1 MISKLNNKKKIN
13 IDFKKIL
20 IYVALTVLASFPYL
34 NKQTIFSWDLCYH
47 LNRINEIALNL
58 QEGQFPVLIH
68 SHLMENLGYANSI
81 FYPELFLYIPA
92 ILKIF
97 GMGSLLSYK
106 IFLMI
111 ITFFTF
117 LFMDLTAK
125 KIFKNIKISY
135 LASILYTFS
144 LYRLM
149 DIYVRGALGEVL
161 AIAFFPLLLY
171 GLYDIIFEEGKKW
184 WVLVL
189 GLFGI
194 ANSHIL
200 SLAFAAFLI
209 IFICVC
215 NIKTIL
221 KNATILKKLIKTG
234 IISILICSS
243 VILPI
248 LEQYKSVRLKVQSN
262 NSGFNLSEQASTLTS
277 ALENDIRFGSSVD
290 GNTIKSA
297 ESMSTCVGIMLLL
310 LPGLLL
316 FNKNK
321 EKEKNYK
328 YLLQILALGIVS
340 FILAT
345 KIFPWSKFEW
355 MATIQFPWR
364 FNMITALA
372 LSLVSSYSVYNFFEN
387 KRDSIMIL
395 IIGILVMS
403 CCLLQKIDINPLNYN
418 YDQLIN
424 YTPIGN
430 GEYLPESI
438 NLAVDNSK
446 VVNLENN
453 KNIDFKREKC
463 GLEFNTSESKTYEL
477 PLIYYKGYKAY
488 LIDNENKKH
497 KIPVT
502 LDEGR
507 GLAMVNNTTEK
518 QGVIKVKYEMT
529 NVQKISYLVTILSF
543 VVIILENKI
552 KRRK

>member
-1 MISKLNNKKKIN
+1 MKKN
-13 IDFKKIL
+13 YKKIL
-20 IYVALTVLASFPYL
+20 IYIALTILAISPYL

-47 LNRINEIALNL
+47 LNRINEIASNL
-58 QEGQFPVLIH
+58 QEGQFPVIIH

-92 ILKIF
+92 ILKIL
-97 GMGSLLSYK
+97 GVGTLLSYK

-117 LFMDLTAK
+117 IFMDITAK
-125 KIFKNIKISY
+125 KIFKNNKISY

-161 AIAFFPLLLY
+161 AITFFPLLLY
-171 GLYDIIFEEGKKW
+171 GLYDIIFEQGKKW

-200 SLAFAAFLI
+200 SIAFAAFLI
-209 IFICVC
+209 LFLCIC

-221 KNATILKKLIKTG
+221 KSKQILLKLIKTG
-234 IISILICSS
+234 IISVLICSS

-248 LEQYKSVRLKVQSN
+248 LEQYRSVKLKVQNS
-262 NSGFNLSEQASTLTS
+262 NSGFNLSEQATTLTS

-290 GNTIKSA
+290 GNTVKKEA
-297 ESMSTCVGIMLLL
+297 SMSTCVGIMLLI

-316 FNKNK
+316 FNKS
-321 EKEKNYK
+321 KEKNNK
-328 YLLQILALGIVS
+328 YVLQMLGLGIVS
-340 FILAT
+340 FILST

-364 FNMITALA
+364 FNMITALV
-372 LSLVSSYSVYNFFEN
+372 LSLISSYAVYNFFEN

-403 CCLLQKIDINPLNYN
+403 CCLLQNIDINPLNYN
-418 YDQLIN
+418 YEQLIN
-424 YTPIGN
+424 YTPVGN
-430 GEYLPESI
+430 GEYLPESL

-446 VVNLENN
+446 VVDLENN
-453 KNIDFKREKC
+453 QDIEFKRENC
-463 GLEFNTSESKTYEL
+463 ILEFNTSESKTYEL

-488 LIDNENKKH
+488 LIDSENKKH

-502 LDEGR
+502 LDAGR
-507 GLAMVNNTTEK
+507 GLAIVNNTTGK
-518 QGVIKVKYEMT
+518 QGTIKVKYEMT
-529 NVQKISYLVTILSF
+529 NIQKISYLVTILSF
-543 VVIILENKI
+543 IIIILENKF
-552 KRRK
+552 KRKKALKA